1 MKKVGLNKEQQ
12 LYWLK
17 EGNGY
22 SALGFD
28 VCIKRRNALAK
39 ELDLPQY
46 AMERKGTIKAY
57 NEYLT
62 LVEVARLRHE
72 ATNGRWRS
80 QSELTPELIGLEGKR
95 VEVITSWG
103 EKSRFIV
110 GRSTGWIPCHLEI
123 KKSNS
128 MGGGSV
134 TGSPFKSLKVLEQVR

>member
-1 MKKVGLNKEQQ
+1 MKKVGLNKESK

-17 EGNGY
+17 EGNGV

-57 NEYLT
+57 KEYES
-62 LVEVARLRHE
+62 LVECARLRHE
-72 ATNGRWRS
+72 ASGGRWRS
-80 QSELTPELIGLEGKR
+80 QSELTPELIGLEGRR
-95 VEVITSWG
+95 VEVVTSWG
-103 EKSRFIV
+103 EKERFIV

-123 KKSNS
+123 KRSDS
-128 MGGGSV
+128 HGGGAV
-134 TGSPFKSLKVLEQVR
+134 CGSPFKSLRVID